1 MSVPGWADLAEVDT
15 RIALAVF
22 VAAIDL
28 WAVGLLLRSDGSR
41 RQKALWSAVILACP
55 IVGCVL
61 WYVLGPKPRLV
72 SREPTGSRG

>member
-1 MSVPGWADLAEVDT
+1 MPGWRGLLEIDT
-15 RIALAVF
+15 RIALVVF

-28 WAVGLLLRSDGSR
+28 WSVVLLLRSDGSGR
-41 RQKALWSAVILACP
+41 EKALWSAVILLCP

-72 SREPTGSRG
+72 APAAGERGS

>member
-1 MSVPGWADLAEVDT
+1 MTVPGWRELEQLDT

-22 VAAIDL
+22 VGAIDL
-28 WAVGLLLRSDGSR
+28 WSVGLLLRSNGSR
-41 RQKALWSAVILACP
+41 REKVLWSVVILLCP

-72 SREPTGSRG
+72 PPEATGQRS

>member
-1 MSVPGWADLAEVDT
+1 MPGLSELAEIDT

-22 VAAIDL
+22 IAAIDL
-28 WAVGLLLRSDGSR
+28 WSVGLLLRSDGSR
-41 RQKALWSAVILACP
+41 REKALWSVVILLCP

-72 SREPTGSRG
+72 PAKAPERRG

>member
-1 MSVPGWADLAEVDT
+1 MTLPSLEDLAAVDN
-15 RIALAVF
+15 RLALAAF

-28 WAVGLLLRSDGSR
+28 WSVGLLLRSEGSR
-41 RQKALWSAVILACP
+41 REKALWTVVILLCP

-72 SREPTGSRG
+72 PPEATEGRG